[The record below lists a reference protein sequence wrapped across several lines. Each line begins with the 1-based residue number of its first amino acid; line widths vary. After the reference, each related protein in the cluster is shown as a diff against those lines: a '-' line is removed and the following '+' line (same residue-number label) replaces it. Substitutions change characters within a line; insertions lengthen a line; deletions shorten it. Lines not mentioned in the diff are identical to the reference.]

1 MKKLVSLVLCISM
14 IMSLCLCVNAAN
26 FSDLAANHWA
36 YSDIDTLVNEG
47 TIKGY
52 PDGTFKPSKT
62 VTRAEFA
69 KMIGKW
75 SVQSTI
81 AYTDISSQHWAY
93 DYIMWSGLD
102 PVGTSI
108 RPDEEIKRSEV
119 INLIWKRNGSPEHNG
134 APSVI
139 TSQSKNKDAAS
150 WAYTIGLM
158 KGDDGLNLRLDSPL
172 TRAEAATL
180 IIRSRKLVRE
190 NQKNNFVDLVNE
202 DLLKI
207 VYEGLDLL
215 GDTYNG
221 DKVLTYGELAK
232 MSVGFGA
239 NYSSPNYV
247 GDDSTDT
254 PIDHKYA
261 KEMYIVSSTVWGMD
275 TYTVAKADTNATV
288 QDAIG
293 AIMHGFVRRGTA
305 PTDMGKSNGYYPDC
319 KDVNKGLENIYL
331 TYANNKG
338 VKLYANENLG
348 ADEPITAKKFAALMI
363 QFNHILGLDVKYE
376 NGKIKNAKTTTYV
389 ADLPQNYKDYKGVVA
404 ELPMGVFNVKPAG
417 VSAKSRYHILYQ
429 CAFVYN
435 TYLSVLSGNSKQNTG
450 YSLDYTFYPSASF
463 YDNNGKVVFV
473 AKVSAKMKE
482 DNSGNIS
489 VDSILGKALK
499 TPTNKTVAPGQEFYL
514 VFETY
519 ETFFDISLAFDEAFV
534 KEVII
539 P

>member
-1 MKKLVSLVLCISM
+1 MKKLVSLLLCISM
-14 IMSLCLCVNAAN
+14 IMSLCICVNAAN

-52 PDGTFKPSKT
+52 PDGTFQPGKT

-69 KMIGKW
+69 KMLGKW

-81 AYTDISSQHWAY
+81 TYTDISEQHWAY

-119 INLIWKRNGSPEHNG
+119 INLIWKRNGSPEHNA

-158 KGDDGLNLRLDSPL
+158 KGDDGLNLRLDSSL

-180 IIRSRKLVRE
+180 IIRARKLVRE
-190 NQKNNFVDLVNE
+190 NQKNSFIDLVNE

-207 VYEGLDLL
+207 VYEGLGLL
-215 GDTYNG
+215 DGVYDAN
-221 DKVLTYGELAK
+221 KVLTYGELAK
-232 MSVGFGA
+232 MSVDFGL
-239 NYSSPNYV
+239 NGSGGSFV
-247 GDDSTDT
+247 GDDKTDNL
-254 PIDHKYA
+254 IDHKYA
-261 KEMYIVSSTVWGMD
+261 NEMYIVSSKVWGMD
-275 TYTVAKADTNATV
+275 TYTIKKADSPATV

-293 AIMHGFVRRGTA
+293 SIMHGFLRRGTA
-305 PTDMGKSNGYYPDC
+305 PSDMGKTNKYYPDC
-319 KDVNKGLENIYL
+319 VDVNKGYENIYL
-331 TYANNKG
+331 SYANIKG
-338 VKLYANENLG
+338 IKLYAGDNLG
-348 ADEPITAKKFAALMI
+348 ATEPITVKKFAALMV
-363 QFNHILGLDVKYE
+363 QFNHILGLDIKYQ
-376 NGKIKNAKTTTYV
+376 NGQISNAKTVTYV
-389 ADLPQNYKDYKGVVA
+389 ANLPQNYKDYKGVIA
-404 ELPMGVFNVKPAG
+404 ELPLGVFGVKPDG
-417 VSAKSRYHILYQ
+417 VSAKARYNILNQ
-429 CAFVYN
+429 CSFVYGR
-435 TYLSVLSGNSKQNTG
+435 YLNVLSGNSKQATG

-463 YDNNGKVVFV
+463 YTNSGKVVFV
-473 AKVSAKMKE
+473 AKISAKLKE
-482 DNSGNIS
+482 TGSENIS
-489 VDSILGKALK
+489 VDKILGKLLK
-499 TPTNKTVAPGQEFYL
+499 NPTNKKVAPGQEFFV

-519 ETFFDISLAFDEAFV
+519 EDFFDVSLASDEAFV

>member
-1 MKKLVSLVLCISM
+1 MKKLVSLLLCISM
-14 IMSLCLCVNAAN
+14 IMSLCICVNAAN

-52 PDGTFKPSKT
+52 PDGTFQPGKT

-75 SVQSTI
+75 SVQSAIT
-81 AYTDISSQHWAY
+81 YTDISEQHWAY

-119 INLIWKRNGSPEHNG
+119 INLIWKRNGAPKHNV

-139 TSQSKNKDAAS
+139 TNQSKNKDAAS

-158 KGDDGLNLRLDSPL
+158 KGDDGLNLRLDSSL

-207 VYEGLDLL
+207 VYEGLNLL
-215 GDTYNG
+215 GDAYNR

-232 MSVGFGA
+232 MSVGFGL
-239 NYSSPNYV
+239 NGSSASFV
-247 GDDSTDT
+247 GDDKTDNL
-254 PIDHKYA
+254 IDHKYA
-261 KEMYIVSSTVWGMD
+261 NEMYIVSSKVWGMD
-275 TYTVAKADTNATV
+275 TYTVSKANSPATV
-288 QDAIG
+288 QDAVG
-293 AIMHGFVRRGTA
+293 AIMHGFIRRGTA
-305 PTDMGKSNGYYPDC
+305 PADMGKTNKYYPDC
-319 KDVNKGLENIYL
+319 KDVNKGFENIYL

-338 VKLYANENLG
+338 IKLYANENLG
-348 ADEPITAKKFAALMI
+348 ADEPITVKKFAALMI
-363 QFNHILGLDVKYE
+363 QFNDILGLDIKYE
-376 NGKIKNAKTTTYV
+376 NGKIANAKTTTYV
-389 ADLPQNYKDYKGVVA
+389 AALPQNYKDYKGVVA
-404 ELPMGVFNVKPAG
+404 ELPMGVFNVKPTG
-417 VSAKSRYHILYQ
+417 VVAKARYNVLNQ
-429 CAFVYN
+429 CAFVYSR
-435 TYLSVLSGNSKQNTG
+435 YLSVLSSNSKQNTG

-463 YDNNGKVVFV
+463 YTNDGKVVFV

-482 DNSGNIS
+482 DNSGAIS

-514 VFETY
+514 IFETY
-519 ETFFDISLAFDEAFV
+519 NEFFDIALASDEAFV

>member
-1 MKKLVSLVLCISM
+1 MKKIVSLVLCISM
-14 IMSLCLCVNAAN
+14 IMSLCLCVNAAG

-36 YSDIDTLVNEG
+36 YNDIDTLVKEG
-47 TIKGY
+47 TINGY
-52 PDGTFKPSKT
+52 TDGTFKPSKT

-75 SVQSTI
+75 SVQSPI
-81 AYTDISSQHWAY
+81 VYTDISSNHWAY

-102 PVGTSI
+102 PVGTAI

-119 INLIWKRNGSPEHNG
+119 ITLIWKRNGSPEHNG

-180 IIRSRKLVRE
+180 IIRSRKLVKE
-190 NQKNNFVDLVNE
+190 NQKNNFLDLVSV

-215 GDTYNG
+215 GDTYSA

-232 MSVGFGA
+232 ASVKFGA
-239 NYSSPNYV
+239 NGDEPNYV
-247 GDDSTDT
+247 GVDKADK
-254 PIDHKYA
+254 PIDHKYS
-261 KEMYIVSSTVWGMD
+261 KEMYIVSSSVWGMD
-275 TYTVAKADTNATV
+275 TYTAQKADSPATV
-288 QDAIG
+288 QDAVG

-319 KDVNKGLENIYL
+319 KDVDKGLENIYL

-338 VKLYANENLG
+338 IKLYAGENLG
-348 ADEPITAKKFAALMI
+348 AQEPITAKKFAALMV
-363 QFNHILGLDVKYE
+363 QFNHILGLDIKYE
-376 NGKIKNAKTTTYV
+376 NGKVKNAKTTTYI
-389 ADLPQNYKDYKGVVA
+389 ADLPQNYKDYKAVAA
-404 ELPMGVFNVKPAG
+404 ELPMGVFNAKPAG
-417 VSAKSRYHILYQ
+417 IQAKSRYYVLNQ

-435 TYLSVLSGNSKQNTG
+435 TYLSVLSGNAKQNTG
-450 YSLDYTFYPSASF
+450 YSLDYTYYPSASF
-463 YDNNGKVVFV
+463 YTKDGKVVFV
-473 AKVSAKMKE
+473 AKVSTKIKE
-482 DNSGNIS
+482 DNSGS
-489 VDSILGKALK
+489 VSIDKLLGKTLK
-499 TPTNKTVAPGQEFYL
+499 APTNKTVAPGQEFYL

-519 ETFFDISLAFDEAFV
+519 EEFFDISLAADEAFV